1 MSNRL
6 QTDGGRVSVEEVRF
20 IPMQPPP
27 NGDEQME
34 RLSPS
39 AQQRPA
45 PTAGSSVAV
54 TGSVLQRFLAS
65 MVMNFDM
72 WHDGNGYDLT
82 LLDAMSLDERAQA
95 EDALI
100 RHSPRD
106 WRDIE
111 ALARIVSPRARREVE
126 AALTSTDNHV
136 RREAVRHAGDKAQPA
151 DRERL
156 LVRSLENDVIC
167 GGLTQAIDEAATFH
181 PPAVVDALFR
191 GALNRDGEVAVHFAA
206 LLMFIHGKAAKPFD
220 WNHRPFFLR
229 FHTPD
234 RAEREIVFRE
244 LCETVG
250 VDPAKYLR

>member
-6 QTDGGRVSVEEVRF
+6 HLNGGRARTVDVRL
-20 IPMQPPP
+20 IRMELPP
-27 NGDEQME
+27 NGDGSMKK
-34 RLSPS
+34 RT
-39 AQQRPA
+39 AA
-45 PTAGSSVAV
+45 TAGSSVSAS
-54 TGSVLQRFLAS
+54 GSALERFLAS
-65 MVMNFDM
+65 MVMDFDK
-72 WHDGNGYDLT
+72 WHDGTGYDIA
-82 LLDAMSLDERAQA
+82 LLDLMSQEERARA

-100 RHSPRD
+100 RRSPRD

-111 ALARIVSPRARREVE
+111 ALARIGSPRARQEVD

-136 RREAVRHAGDKAQPA
+136 RREAMHHACDKAQPA

-156 LVRSLENDVIC
+156 LVRSLENDVIY

-191 GALNRDGEVAVHFAA
+191 GALDRDGEVAVHFAA
-206 LLMFIHGKAAKPFD
+206 LLMFIHGQSAEPFD

-229 FHTPD
+229 FHTTD

-244 LCETVG
+244 LCERVG